1 MITRLELTNFGPMN
15 RVEWNDLGPINLVIG
30 NNGSGKTFLLKSLY
44 TAMRTLEEYRRGDN
58 PRTAEEILW
67 DRLYWTF
74 QPDQKRIG
82 DLVTKGVEEGLR
94 FSCSVD
100 GSTFSYGFDGETEK
114 VFTPFDN
121 QVPPRSS
128 NSVFLPAKEVLSLQ
142 KIILKSREREQDFG
156 FDDTYL
162 DLARALAQSTTQG
175 KNYYEFADSRR
186 RLEDMLGG
194 KIEFDSVS
202 DRWRFRK
209 GGDWFPIGMTAEGV
223 KKIAILDTLL
233 GNRYLTPESIIFIDE
248 PESALHPSAL
258 IQLLDIVA
266 TLAARGIQFFMAS
279 HSYFVVKKL
288 FLIAQEKGIHV
299 PVIAAGADGWR
310 CADLIDG
317 MPDNAIIDE
326 SIRLY
331 EQEVNLALK

>member
-1 MITRLELTNFGPMN
+1 
-15 RVEWNDLGPINLVIG
+15 
-30 NNGSGKTFLLKSLY
+30 
-44 TAMRTLEEYRRGDN
+44 
-58 PRTAEEILW
+58 
-67 DRLYWTF
+67 LYWTF

-82 DLVTKGVEEGLR
+82 DLVTKGAAEGLR

-100 GSTFSYGFDGETEK
+100 GSAFSYGFNSDTEK
-114 VFTPFDN
+114 AFTPFDN
-121 QVPPRSS
+121 QVPPRGS

-162 DLARALAQSTTQG
+162 DLPRALAQSTTQG
-175 KNYYEFADSRR
+175 KNYQEFADSRR
-186 RLEDMLGG
+186 RLEAILRG
-194 KIEFDSVS
+194 KIEFDAASE
-202 DRWRFRK
+202 RWRFRS
-209 GGDWFPIGMTAEGV
+209 GGDLFPIGMTAEGV

-266 TLAARGIQFFMAS
+266 TLANRGIQFFMAS

-288 FLIAQEKGIHV
+288 FLIAQEKHIRV
-299 PVIAAGADGWR
+299 PVIAATQDGWR
-310 CADLIDG
+310 TANLNDG
-317 MPDNAIIDE
+317 MPDNAIIGE

-331 EQEVNLALK
+331 EQEVNLSLK